1 MIYFDIKIFSSQIR
15 IKRPLCKM
23 SLWRY
28 LTFRLTNRNQLQNGL
43 CHVYCM
49 IDMECDRRSSR
60 RPFVTSIYI
69 IYRSWYHVL
78 KFLTWFKD
86 ETSLYL
92 MKFSLNNAYAT
103 GLSTSSINHVVFL
116 QGWTISIKHSTLIV
130 KRTKIFKYP
139 YWNKYLFG
147 LLCILLFLLNKT
159 LGKIYLY
166 LF

>member
-1 MIYFDIKIFSSQIR
+1 MGYVMFTV
-15 IKRPLCKM
+15 
-23 SLWRY
+23 W
-28 LTFRLTNRNQLQNGL
+28 
-43 CHVYCM
+43 
-49 IDMECDRRSSR
+49 
-60 RPFVTSIYI
+60 
-69 IYRSWYHVL
+69 
-78 KFLTWFKD
+78 LTWSVTDALPEGHLSPQYISYIGHDIMFWNFWHDLKMKP
-86 ETSLYL
+86 SLYL